1 MPVFFRYASYVVFF
15 WTHENDE
22 PIHFHIAEGNPLPNS
37 TKVWI
42 LSDGSFLLANN
53 SSKIPERVLRRIFR
67 VMQDNVDD
75 YKRQW
80 ELIHGPARYYR

>member
-53 SSKIPERVLRRIFR
+53 SSKIPERVLRRIFTTLMITSGSGSSST
-67 VMQDNVDD
+67 V
-75 YKRQW
+75 
-80 ELIHGPARYYR
+80 LPATIVRRKL